1 MTRSYSRLES
11 WWSDPHS
18 GNMVNARLVLR
29 HLAFLSH
36 SRTAE
41 LCHSRCLAN
50 NKRDVYRSQTIS
62 FFDHLAK
69 GHQDAFLFWRNSK
82 EKLQEHSLI
91 FLGCH
96 NCFPCFDFCFFNYDL
111 EMVFSMDTWRRKVR
125 IPNLRTHTHT
135 QTHTSH
141 VLFLFLQRIE
151 IEHYAY
157 LNLPLEI

>member
-1 MTRSYSRLES
+1 MTLSYSWLES

-18 GNMVNARLVLR
+18 GNMVNEWLVLR

-36 SRTAE
+36 SWTAE
-41 LCHSRCLAN
+41 LCRSRCLAN
-50 NKRDVYRSQTIS
+50 IKRDVYRSQTIS

-69 GHQDAFLFWRNSK
+69 DHLDAFLFCRNSK

-91 FLGCH
+91 SFRH
-96 NCFPCFDFCFFNYDL
+96 RNCFPNFDFCFFNYDL
-111 EMVFSMDTWRRKVR
+111 EMVFSIDTWRRKVR
-125 IPNLRTHTHT
+125 IPSLPTDTHT
-135 QTHTSH
+135 QTHTSK

-151 IEHYAY
+151 IVYYAY